1 MQVHCLEA
9 PTAHFLHP
17 HAPQLRTGSHLSPQ
31 GTVPGLWL
39 LPGREEVGSRAVKLG
54 PRLGT
59 STSKDVREKTAA
71 SSLYRGLRREE
82 GRCLSSGKCRTGLGD
97 HEHRAPGPGLSVG
110 SSTDIRPYAMGC
122 GRLLCS
128 SCEAAVLSRH
138 RLLRGE
144 GAVCPHQPSPEG
156 IWSEPSMGGLLG
168 HLGPP
173 PPSHVPPPPPTTLC
187 MLCLRLLLPPQIAS
201 LAKNLAMSPT
211 QDL

>member
-17 HAPQLRTGSHLSPQ
+17 HAPQLRTDSHLSPQ

-39 LPGREEVGSRAVKLG
+39 LPGKEEVGSRAVKLG

-110 SSTDIRPYAMGC
+110 SSTVIRSYAMGC

-144 GAVCPHQPSPEG
+144 GAVCPHQLSPEG
-156 IWSEPSMGGLLG
+156 IPSEPSMGGLLRSAQSYLCAPWLRAPG
-168 HLGPP
+168 
-173 PPSHVPPPPPTTLC
+173 TTST
-187 MLCLRLLLPPQIAS
+187 LPCTTSSAYYPLHALPEITS
-201 LAKNLAMSPT
+201 ST
-211 QDL
+211 